1 MMHPAPTD
9 EQVRLLL
16 AKFGLEDGV
25 VGSSPY
31 EGAANY
37 VRLVGPWCVRVLK
50 DEAFADDVRREAIVV
65 PAVRAAGVAT
75 PELVGFDD
83 SREIVPG
90 LVTLYRRLDGM
101 PLGLI
106 DQAINREA
114 IARQLGEQ
122 ILRWRFDVK
131 DLDLPRQQGQR
142 AKACYLRA
150 KTRLSPA
157 ECAWVESALERLAAT
172 TDVPDEFVHNDL
184 HRHNLMILDDQLE
197 AVIDWGSAGFGDPA
211 LNYHCLPMDWLP
223 LLLPPDADANFV
235 GRCLDYMLGYA
246 LNDIHRQARGG
257 PNSHTGHL
265 RWQALLRFTNLGLRD
280 DWRYWLQDAPV
291 N

>member
-1 MMHPAPTD
+1 MSASLRNSTPVRPEPVEGLLSTSLSWKGQGFDKLSPNGNGNVAEARPFGWRLVR
-9 EQVRLLL
+9 EPGILALRISACRLLPRSDGFL
-16 AKFGLEDGV
+16 AGKSADQERADLAHADASHDGEIGIELSGEQRSNLLDRTALEH
-25 VGSSPY
+25 VG
-31 EGAANY
+31 
-37 VRLVGPWCVRVLK
+37 
-50 DEAFADDVRREAIVV
+50 EAFVT
-65 PAVRAAGVAT
+65 PAVK
-75 PELVGFDD
+75 
-83 SREIVPG
+83 
-90 LVTLYRRLDGM
+90 
-101 PLGLI
+101 PLS
-106 DQAINREA
+106 
-114 IARQLGEQ
+114 
-122 ILRWRFDVK
+122 WWK
-131 DLDLPRQQGQR
+131 QGQR